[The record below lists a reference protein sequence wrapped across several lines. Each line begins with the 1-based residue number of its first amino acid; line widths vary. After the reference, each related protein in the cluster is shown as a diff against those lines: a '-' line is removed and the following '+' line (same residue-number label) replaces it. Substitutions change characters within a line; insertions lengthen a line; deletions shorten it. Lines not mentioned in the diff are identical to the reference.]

1 MEKHQKEFIKYLI
14 EQKALIFGDFTT
26 KSGRKTPYF
35 VNTGKLSSGSAIRD
49 LGQFYAEH
57 ILNSICKDPAIIFG
71 PAYKGV
77 PLAVGT
83 SIALANKNIQCDYC
97 FDRKEAKEH
106 GDGGSFVGTM
116 PKPGDKVVLVEDVV
130 TAGTTL
136 RKMVPIIKD
145 ELKANLV
152 GVCIAV
158 DRCEKGAEG
167 SESASAEAT
176 RLLGIKIFPIVT
188 IHQILE
194 YLKSED
200 AKASGFVVSDDIL
213 NRADQYLEQYG
224 A

>member
-1 MEKHQKEFIKYLI
+1 
-14 EQKALIFGDFTT
+14 
-26 KSGRKTPYF
+26 
-35 VNTGKLSSGSAIRD
+35 
-49 LGQFYAEH
+49 
-57 ILNSICKDPAIIFG
+57 
-71 PAYKGV
+71 
-77 PLAVGT
+77 
-83 SIALANKNIQCDYC
+83 
-97 FDRKEAKEH
+97 
-106 GDGGSFVGTM
+106 M